1 MTQLR
6 FKKERLLDDNFYIR
20 GDGTR
25 VYFFEESMFLLCM
38 LLTIG
43 ELEDMFSEFAIDQL
57 VVDRRLLVN
66 RQNLKKMYRVWFQ
79 GRFRKL
85 KEGEV
90 KTDSKERG
98 VRDVD
103 EALD

>member
-25 VYFFEESMFLLCM
+25 VYFFEEE
-38 LLTIG
+38 
-43 ELEDMFSEFAIDQL
+43 ELEGMFQEFVIEQL

-66 RQNLKKMYRVWFQ
+66 RQNLKKMYRVWYQ
-79 GRFRKL
+79 GRFRKP

-90 KTDSKERG
+90 VEKSAEERARG

-103 EALD
+103 DTIE

>member
-1 MTQLR
+1 MP
-6 FKKERLLDDNFYIR
+6 
-20 GDGTR
+20 
-25 VYFFEESMFLLCM
+25 
-38 LLTIG
+38 LTID
-43 ELEDMFSEFAIDQL
+43 ELEDIFSEFAIEQL

-90 KTDSKERG
+90 DTEIREERG
-98 VRDVD
+98 VRDAEETID
-103 EALD
+103 